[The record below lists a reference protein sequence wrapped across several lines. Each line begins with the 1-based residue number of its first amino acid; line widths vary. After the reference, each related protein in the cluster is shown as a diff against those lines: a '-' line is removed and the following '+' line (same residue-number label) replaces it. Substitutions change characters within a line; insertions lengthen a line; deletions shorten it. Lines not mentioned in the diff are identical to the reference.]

1 MTDSHYV
8 PTLTLGSMVC
18 RALRQHGVERDIDV
32 HLMTTNVDP
41 LIRDFAHA
49 GASYISFHPETTHH
63 VDRSLQLIRSL
74 GCKSGLVLNPSS
86 SLELCRYVLDKVDL
100 LVIMAVNPGF
110 PGQQFL
116 PSAYAKLREA
126 RTMVETSGLD
136 VRIEVDGGVSVQNI
150 RSLAEAGADTFVAG
164 SAIFGPGTSS
174 AAFVLPKKDGE
185 SNGEKYRRVIE
196 AMRSELRQADD
207 IPPKTSRQFS

>member
-1 MTDSHYV
+1 
-8 PTLTLGSMVC
+8 MVC
-18 RALRQHGVERDIDV
+18 RALREHGVARDIDV

-49 GASYISFHPETTHH
+49 GASYITFHPETTHH

-74 GCKSGLVLNPSS
+74 GCRSGLVLNPSS

-116 PSAYAKLREA
+116 TSSYAKLREA
-126 RTMVETSGLD
+126 RRMVQSSGCD
-136 VRIEVDGGVSVQNI
+136 VRIEVDGGVSPRNI
-150 RSLAEAGADTFVAG
+150 RQLAEAGADTFVAG
-164 SAIFGPGTSS
+164 SAIFGAPS
-174 AAFVLPKKDGE
+174 AASAPSTGE
-185 SNGEKYRRVIE
+185 SKSPIYRRVIE
-196 AMRSELRQADD
+196 ELRSELRLAADD
-207 IPPKTSRQFS
+207 GRGPPP

>member
-1 MTDSHYV
+1 MWLFAFAASADSHYV
-8 PTLTLGSMVC
+8 PTLTLGPMVC
-18 RALRQHGVERDIDV
+18 RALREHGVTRDIDV
-32 HLMTTNVDP
+32 HLMATNVDP

-74 GCKSGLVLNPSS
+74 GCRSGLVLNPSS

-116 PSAYAKLREA
+116 PSSYGKLREA
-126 RTMVETSGLD
+126 RRLVRSSGFD
-136 VRIEVDGGVSVQNI
+136 VRIEVDGGVSARNI
-150 RSLAEAGADTFVAG
+150 RQLAEAGADTFVAG
-164 SAIFGPGTSS
+164 SAIFGAPPAVSS
-174 AAFVLPKKDGE
+174 PPPGE
-185 SNGEKYRRVIE
+185 SKGAKYRRVIE
-196 AMRSELRQADD
+196 ELRSELHLVAETR
-207 IPPKTSRQFS
+207 